1 MKNSIKAIFVII
13 GTIIGAGF
21 ASGQEIYSF
30 FNVYQENGILGILI
44 SSILIG
50 ISIYIILKKSSE
62 LNVNS
67 YNELLEKSAISNNI
81 KIILKFIINLFLLI
95 SFYIMV
101 AGFGAYFKQEFNVP
115 NILTAI
121 IILIICYITFM
132 KNIEGIAKVN
142 TIIIPALII
151 IVIGLGV
158 KCNIISTISNAS
170 IANMQVSGNWLI
182 SSIEYASYNTILLVP
197 ILLSLKKYAE
207 KNEKKIS
214 IITTIIFFSL
224 SIIIYFIMFNME
236 GLENV
241 EIPLVYIAN
250 QFGNIY
256 SIIYSIVVVSAIYT
270 TMISAGYGFLN
281 NCTKTKKSYKLLAI
295 IICISAVFI
304 SNFSFAKLVNLT
316 YPVFGL
322 LGLIQLWFIYS
333 NHIPFHIL
341 MIF

>member
-1 MKNSIKAIFVII
+1 MKNSKKAIFVII

-30 FNVYQENGILGILI
+30 FNIYQENGILGILI
-44 SSILIG
+44 SSFLIG

-62 LNVNS
+62 LKVNS
-67 YNELLEKSAISNNI
+67 YNELLEKSAISKNI

-101 AGFGAYFKQEFNVP
+101 AGFGAYFKQEFNIP

-142 TIIIPALII
+142 TIIIPVLII
-151 IVIGLGV
+151 IVIGLGI
-158 KCNIISTISNAS
+158 KCNIISSISKAS
-170 IANMQVSGNWLI
+170 MANMEVSGNWLI

-197 ILLSLKKYAE
+197 ILLSLKNYAE

-214 IITTIIFFSL
+214 IITTIIFFTL

-250 QFGNIY
+250 KFGSIY
-256 SIIYSIVVVSAIYT
+256 SIVYSIVVVSAIYT

-322 LGLIQLWFIYS
+322 LGLIQLWFIVRK
-333 NHIPFHIL
+333 
-341 MIF
+341 

>member
-224 SIIIYFIMFNME
+224 SIIIYFIMFNIE

-250 QFGNIY
+250 QFGSIY

-316 YPVFGL
+316 YPVFGW
-322 LGLIQLWFIYS
+322 LGLIQLWFI
-333 NHIPFHIL
+333 L
-341 MIF
+341 RK